1 MWLERLDVA
10 TSADILLKRPDGS
23 LDLVTFG
30 EPASGGAGRAIDV
43 IAAPGPVNSAPDET
57 PGFVRAAIRQAAAR
71 AVRGGVAPRV
81 ELVTPPGYAQ
91 AVFSLPLL
99 VDEDGVIDPI
109 TRFTRSSGRFR
120 QRRGCFLRL
129 SDPTGEPVYG
139 LLLVLEGA
147 THREPAT
154 LSEVPAAEIAV
165 VARILAKV
173 SIAPAHPS

>member
-1 MWLERLDVA
+1 MAKRRIPPRRRHLSRGPAATADDTAVSLRSVSPATALALTSGTEIETEERAGVIERVLDFSRV
-10 TSADILLKRPDGS
+10 L
-23 LDLVTFG
+23 
-30 EPASGGAGRAIDV
+30 
-43 IAAPGPVNSAPDET
+43 
-57 PGFVRAAIRQAAAR
+57 IRERCAR
-71 AVRGGVAPRV
+71 WGLR
-81 ELVTPPGYAQ
+81 LFAQ
-91 AVFSLPLL
+91 

-154 LSEVPAAEIAV
+154 LSEVPAAEIAL

-173 SIAPAHPS
+173 SIASAHPS